1 MMQRKEEGRGLALEA
16 AEAAS
21 AKKAERIVI
30 LDVSEQ
36 LVITDFFVI
45 CSGNT
50 DRQVRTI
57 AEAIEAR
64 LQETHKVKPFRRE
77 GEREGHWVLL
87 DYVDF
92 VVHVFQ
98 HEDRDYYDLERLW
111 SDAGRVPFEESPPPD
126 RDRWSGATTSDAW
139 EGEDEPAAAEA
150 T

>member
-1 MMQRKEEGRGLALEA
+1 MRRQALAA

-21 AKKAERIVI
+21 EKKAERIVI

-36 LVITDFFVI
+36 LVITDLFLI

-57 AEAIEAR
+57 AEEVERKLREDHQI
-64 LQETHKVKPFRRE
+64 KPFRRE

-92 VVHVFQ
+92 VVHVFR

-111 SDAGRVPFEESPPPD
+111 SDAERIPFEE
-126 RDRWSGATTSDAW
+126 GW
-139 EGEDEPAAAEA
+139 EANDEPAAAEA

>member
-1 MMQRKEEGRGLALEA
+1 MKLDGNTQVRLVQDA

-21 AKKAERIVI
+21 SKKAEDVVI

-36 LVITDFFVI
+36 LVITDHFLI

-57 AEAIEAR
+57 ADEVER
-64 LQETHKVKPFRRE
+64 KLRESHSVKPYRRE
-77 GEREGHWVLL
+77 GETEARWVLL

-98 HEDRDYYDLERLW
+98 TSDREYYDLERLW
-111 SDAGRVPFEESPPPD
+111 SDAPRISLDG
-126 RDRWSGATTSDAW
+126 
-139 EGEDEPAAAEA
+139 EGGIGEPAAAEA

>member
-1 MMQRKEEGRGLALEA
+1 LALQA

-21 AKKAERIVI
+21 SKKAERIVI

-36 LVITDFFVI
+36 LVITDHFVI
-45 CSGNT
+45 CSGNN

-57 AEAIEAR
+57 ADEVERR
-64 LQETHKVKPFRRE
+64 LRERCDIKPYRRE

-98 HEDRDYYDLERLW
+98 SEDRDYYDLERLW
-111 SDAGRVPFEESPPPD
+111 SDAERIDYTDGWEED
-126 RDRWSGATTSDAW
+126 H
-139 EGEDEPAAAEA
+139 EPTAAEA